1 MDPITILGAV
11 ASSLQIAALAQTVV
25 KKSANAYV
33 HFHEA
38 PKELD
43 SLKRNVSLLLN
54 LVQRIQVRITRLS
67 PQQQHEHRQPLFD
80 SLLEAEQT
88 ISELLKES
96 QEYVDNE
103 QASRKRARVNRSIL
117 SGSVAQ
123 KCEPL
128 EQSQHI
134 HHEGVPRKRSRLKW
148 AFVGSSAMDKCEL
161 RIRKTLDALNTIL
174 LVTMV

>member
-11 ASSLQIAALAQTVV
+11 ASALQIAALAQKVA
-25 KKSANAYV
+25 KKSANAYL
-33 HFHEA
+33 HFREA

-43 SLKRNVSLLLN
+43 SLKRNVCLLLN

-67 PQQQHEHRQPLFD
+67 DQQQREHSQSLFD
-80 SLLEAEQT
+80 CLLEAEQT

-103 QASRKRARVNRSIL
+103 QASRKISRVNKAIL
-117 SGSVAQ
+117 SGSATQ

-128 EQSQHI
+128 EQSKHV
-134 HHEGVPRKRSRLKW
+134 HHEDIPRKRSRLKW
-148 AFVGSSAMDKCEL
+148 AFVGSSAMSKCEL
-161 RIRKTLDALNTIL
+161 RIRDTLDALNTIL